1 MSTGSSM
8 SGNKGA
14 SASSSTL
21 KPAGISLAQAWGNS
35 GNAVLLAGGQIPSS
49 AAGPT
54 VTAVPAPLLAAAA
67 KASDAQDGGL
77 LGFVSRHALPG
88 LLVAIA
94 TAFVGFVAA
103 GNIKVLQPKLA
114 TLSGRLQELDNWAKS
129 ASTRFARTAS
139 TRAKRVSNGV

>member
-1 MSTGSSM
+1 
-8 SGNKGA
+8 
-14 SASSSTL
+14 
-21 KPAGISLAQAWGNS
+21 
-35 GNAVLLAGGQIPSS
+35 VLLAGGAIPSS
-49 AAGPT
+49 AAGDT

-67 KASDAQDGGL
+67 KATDAQDGNL

-103 GNIKVLQPKLA
+103 GNVKVLQPKLA

-129 ASTRFARTAS
+129 TSLRFAKTAS
-139 TRAKRVSNGV
+139 TRSKRVTNGV